1 MANSETA
8 PSAGKKL
15 DVGRKAPADPKP
27 LDEKSTKSGRRPF
40 SGRTKKIALAA
51 VILVAACAGGLTWWL
66 LQPKV
71 LGPGFASGNGRIEG
85 TEIDVAPKIAGRLT
99 DIFVNEGDFVKS
111 GQVVA
116 QMDTTT
122 LLAQRDQATADLH
135 QAENVIAV
143 DESLVSA
150 RQADHV
156 AAQAVVLQHRAN
168 STVARQ
174 QLARTAALQ
183 KKGWTTQQKLDR
195 DLSVERSSAAGVST
209 ATAQVAAAASAI
221 VTAQAQVVGA
231 RSAIVA
237 ARAAIAVIQS
247 NIDDS
252 ALRSPRDGRV
262 QYRVAQLSEVIAAGG
277 VVLTVVDLTD
287 VYMTFFLADV
297 QAGKIAMGQDARLVL
312 DAAPL
317 FVIPAKISFVA
328 AVAQFT
334 PKTVE
339 TKSERESLMFRL
351 RARIDPALLKK
362 HLAEVKTGV
371 TGMAY
376 LRLDA
381 AKPWPDRLSVRL
393 PK

>member
-27 LDEKSTKSGRRPF
+27 LDAKSTKSGRQPF

-51 VILVAACAGGLTWWL
+51 VVLVAACAGGLGWWL
-66 LQPKV
+66 MQPKA
-71 LGPGFASGNGRIEG
+71 LGPVFASGNGRIEG

-116 QMDTTT
+116 Q
-122 LLAQRDQATADLH
+122 H
-135 QAENVIAV
+135 QA
-143 DESLVSA
+143 D
-150 RQADHV
+150 
-156 AAQAVVLQHRAN
+156 
-168 STVARQ
+168 STVAKK
-174 QLARTAALQ
+174 QLARTAALE

-262 QYRVAQLSEVIAAGG
+262 QYRVAELSEVIAAGG
-277 VVLTVVDLTD
+277 VVLTIVDLTD
-287 VYMTFFLADV
+287 VYMTFFLADA

-317 FVIPAKISFVA
+317 FVIPATISFVA

-381 AKPWPDRLSVRL
+381 AEPWPDRLAVRL

>member
-51 VILVAACAGGLTWWL
+51 VVLVAACAGGLGWWL
-66 LQPKV
+66 MQPKA

-150 RQADHV
+150 RQADQT
-156 AAQAVVLQHRAN
+156 AAQAVVTQHQAD

-174 QLARTAALQ
+174 QLARTAALE

-209 ATAQVAAAASAI
+209 ATAQVAAAESAI

-262 QYRVAQLSEVIAAGG
+262 QYRVAELSEVIAAGG
-277 VVLTVVDLTD
+277 AVLTVVDLTD
-287 VYMTFFLADV
+287 VYMTFFLADA

-317 FVIPAKISFVA
+317 FVIPATISFVA

-381 AKPWPDRLSVRL
+381 AEPWPDRLAVRL